1 MALACSDKFAPKLIL
16 RKVTNLA
23 SDSRGTAALEF
34 AFVGPF
40 LIAMLLAI
48 LYTSLVCLA
57 QQMLETAA
65 ADAGRLLLTGQAQTA
80 TLNGHTGMTSADFKN
95 VICNGAS
102 GTNANG
108 DSFTIPKLL
117 PPLLS
122 CSQLTVNVKTAASYN
137 VSNGAAPTYTY
148 DSNGVLTSTGTGYN
162 TASGGSGQSKIVI
175 LQLIYLWPTLK
186 GTLGLNL
193 DNQPNANR
201 MLVATSAFTTENYS
215 CSSSQTSC

>member
-1 MALACSDKFAPKLIL
+1 MAYARSDNQAPAVFLRNIARFA
-16 RKVTNLA
+16 VDN
-23 SDSRGTAALEF
+23 RGTAALEF

-95 VICNGAS
+95 VICNGTT

-108 DSFTIPKLL
+108 ESFTIPKLL

-122 CSQLTVNVKTAASYN
+122 CSQLTVNVKTAASYS